1 MQYLLQFIMIFAM
14 GSISG
19 WVLELFY
26 RRFFSKVNKEKRWIN
41 PGFLVGPCLPIYGFG
56 LCTLYVLAELP
67 ISGIAQEWLRR
78 LVLFCC
84 MAAGMTLIELIAGL
98 ICVDLLHVKLW
109 DYSDRRFNYR
119 GIICP
124 TFSFYWSL
132 LGAAYYFLIHP
143 HILSALKWLS
153 TNLMFSFFL
162 GIFFGVLI
170 LDVIYS
176 IQLVSRLRKYAVDN
190 AILIRYEELK
200 AQIQSFSERKRNMLY
215 FFFAFRS
222 SHPLTESLREYLNL
236 RIGEEDFRLLRH
248 RKKIK

>member
-1 MQYLLQFIMIFAM
+1 MNYVLEFVMIFAI
-14 GSISG
+14 GSMAG

-26 RRFFSKVNKEKRWIN
+26 RRFFSNVNTEKRWIN

-56 LCTLYVLAELP
+56 LCTLYVLAKLP
-67 ISGIAQEWLRR
+67 LSGVSSEWLRR
-78 LVLFCC
+78 LILFGC

-98 ICVDLLHVKLW
+98 LCTRFLHVKLW
-109 DYSDRRFNYR
+109 DYSDRRFNYK

-143 HILSALKWLS
+143 HILHALKWLS
-153 TNLMFSFFL
+153 NNLMFSFFL
-162 GIFFGVLI
+162 GIFFGVFL
-170 LDVIYS
+170 LDLIYS
-176 IQLVSRLRKYAVDN
+176 VQLVARLRKYAADN

-200 AQIQSFSERKRNMLY
+200 AQIQAYGERKRNMLY

-222 SHPLTESLREYLNL
+222 SHPLTESLHNYLKAHIN
-236 RIGEEDFRLLRH
+236 EEDFRLLRH
-248 RKKIK
+248 KSKR